1 MTLLLVRD
9 RYRTSAEAEIATA
22 AAEARRRTLPPA
34 ARAYVALVLVA
45 ALGCVLPLLGE
56 VRTGQQWS
64 RTAVLA
70 LLFALCDRLGSRAG
84 GAADQAPGAGVA
96 HFPVLLAG
104 VILLPPAAA
113 ALVALPGALLAPA
126 LPPRTVRRAWNAAQ
140 LGLSCFLAGSLFHG
154 LHGHRLLTEHRLPGL
169 LLPVLL
175 AALTFCLAN
184 GLLMVGVLVTAEPG
198 EHPGLWQAM
207 LLRCPASVFGN
218 GLLGLMTALL
228 WEGPYGALAAVPAL
242 LPLGLSSWVS
252 AQARREQT
260 AHRAAVRALVQAVE
274 IKDSYTR
281 GHSERVG
288 RAAVLMARELRM
300 AERRVASLR
309 VAGTLHDVGKLGVP
323 TRLLRKS
330 GPLTDEEYREVV
342 QHPEYGHELVRGI
355 GFLGEARAG
364 ILHHHERMDGRGYPH
379 GLAGQAIPEF
389 ARVIAVADAFD
400 SMTSTRSY
408 RRGRP
413 VQEAVAELERCAG
426 SQFDPVMVTAL
437 ARAVRRHGWQPAP
450 VGRADEQAPDIPLG
464 VREPLR
470 RLPAP
475 AGPAGAGTGAA
486 EQR

>member
-1 MTLLLVRD
+1 MLL
-9 RYRTSAEAEIATA
+9 
-22 AAEARRRTLPPA
+22 
-34 ARAYVALVLVA
+34 
-45 ALGCVLPLLGE
+45 E
-56 VRTGQQWS
+56 VRSGPQWARTG
-64 RTAVLA
+64 VLA
-70 LLFALCDRLGSRAG
+70 LLFAICDRLAG
-84 GAADQAPGAGVA
+84 GGRIGRIGRSKDRPGGRPGEPVPGVE

-113 ALVALPGALLAPA
+113 ALVALPGALLASA
-126 LPPRTVRRAWNAAQ
+126 VPPRAVRRAWNAAQ
-140 LGLSCFLAGSLFHG
+140 LGLSCFLGGCVFHA
-154 LHGHRLLTEHRLPGL
+154 LHGSRLLAEQRLPAL

-184 GLLMVGVLVTAEPG
+184 GLLMAGVLAAAEPG
-198 EHPGLWQAM
+198 EHPGSWQAV
-207 LLRCPASVFGN
+207 LLRCPASVFGT
-218 GLLGLMTALL
+218 GLIGLMTAVL
-228 WEGPYGALAAVPAL
+228 WEGPYGVLAAVPAL

-252 AQARREQT
+252 AQSQREQT
-260 AHRAAVRALVQAVE
+260 AHRATVRALVQAVE

-288 RAAVLMARELRM
+288 RAAVLIARELGM

-330 GPLTDEEYREVV
+330 GPLTDAEYREVV

-379 GLAGQAIPEF
+379 GLAGRAIPEF

-413 VQEAVAELERCAG
+413 VREAVAELERCAG
-426 SQFDPVMVTAL
+426 SQFDPVMVKAL
-437 ARAVRRHGWQPAP
+437 AGALERHDWQSAPAA
-450 VGRADEQAPDIPLG
+450 REDEQAPDIPLG
-464 VREPLR
+464 VREPL
-470 RLPAP
+470 PAL
-475 AGPAGAGTGAA
+475 AGPRDRAQPRG
-486 EQR
+486 RR